1 MDDSAALKPLFDAVA
16 FAARAHQHQ
25 LRKDGQT
32 PYASHPFRVC
42 LVLRHVFGVDDIRM
56 LTAAVLHDTIED
68 TLTDCDDLIERF
80 GPEVAEWVAVLS
92 KDKRVPEPEREP
104 AFIRGFCAAGWQ
116 VHLIKLADV
125 YDNIQDS
132 NHFPAPK
139 RKQLLAKWK
148 VYIDALAPLVT
159 DKTENAYRIVCRLYE
174 ETWKSL

>member
-1 MDDSAALKPLFDAVA
+1 MNDPAAVQPLFDAVA
-16 FAARAHQHQ
+16 FAARAHRHQ

-32 PYASHPFRVC
+32 PYISHPFRVC
-42 LVLRHVFGVDDIRM
+42 VVLRQVFGVDDVRV

-68 TLTDCDDLIERF
+68 TLTDCDDIIERF

-92 KDKRVPEPEREP
+92 KDKRLAEPEREP
-104 AFIRGFCAAGWQ
+104 AFIRGFCAAGWP

-148 VYIDALAPLVT
+148 VYIDALAPHIN
-159 DKTENAYRIVCRLYE
+159 DKTEGAYQIVRKLFD